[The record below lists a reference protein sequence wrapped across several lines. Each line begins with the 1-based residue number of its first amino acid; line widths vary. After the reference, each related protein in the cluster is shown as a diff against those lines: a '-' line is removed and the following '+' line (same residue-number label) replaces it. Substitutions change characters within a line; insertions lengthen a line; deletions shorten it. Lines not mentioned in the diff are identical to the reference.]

1 LPLGRSF
8 LDCILKAIDQQEETM
23 NNNMTRRQWAVATGS
38 TLLAG
43 AAGAQDFPNKP
54 IRIVVPQAPGGG
66 TDILARNLAAR
77 MTELLKQGVVVEN
90 RTGAGSLVGTE
101 FVARAPADG
110 YTLLMGGIFNMVMNK
125 ALVKNLSY
133 SPENDFVS
141 LGFVSAYPFVLL
153 MRPDLPI
160 SNLAELAAYAKARPG
175 KMSYGSGG
183 MGTLQHVWGA
193 ILTSSLG
200 LDMIHVPFKGAAPAH
215 QEMMAGRLD
224 IMFDNISAAKPHIQA
239 GRLKG
244 LVVSSAQRS
253 TQLPNSPTVN
263 ETGLTRFEGESW
275 FGVFAPAATPA
286 PVVARLRETLAGIN
300 REAEFLAR
308 VERDGGRM
316 LNIAPA
322 QQQTFLRE
330 EIDRWVGSVSRY
342 KVSAD

>member
-1 LPLGRSF
+1 
-8 LDCILKAIDQQEETM
+8 
-23 NNNMTRRQWAVATGS
+23 MTQPPHITSPARRR
-38 TLLAG
+38 LAAQIAGLG
-43 AAGAQDFPNKP
+43 AASLLPAAWAQSGPYPN
-54 IRIVVPQAPGGG
+54 RVVKILLGYAPGGSA
-66 TDILARNLAAR
+66 DIMARLISEYLSNS
-77 MTELLKQGVVVEN
+77 LKQSFVVEN
-90 RTGAGSLVGTE
+90 RPGASGNIAVQT
-101 FVARAPADG
+101 VARAPADG

-160 SNLAELAAYAKARPG
+160 NNLAELAAYAKARPG

-215 QEMMAGRLD
+215 QEMMGGRLD

-253 TQLPNSPTVN
+253 AQLPQLPTVN
-263 ETGLTRFEGESW
+263 ESGLTRFEGESW

-286 PVVARLRETLAGIN
+286 PVVARLRETLASIN
-300 REAEFLAR
+300 REPEFIAR
-308 VERDGGRM
+308 VDRDGGRL

-322 QQQTFLRE
+322 QQQAFLRD
-330 EIDRWVGSVSRY
+330 EIERWVGAAQRY
-342 KVSAD
+342 KVTAD

>member
-1 LPLGRSF
+1 
-8 LDCILKAIDQQEETM
+8 M
-23 NNNMTRRQWAVATGS
+23 NTNMTRRQWAVAAGGA
-38 TLLAG
+38 LLAG

-153 MRPDLPI
+153 MRPDLPV

-175 KMSYGSGG
+175 KLSYGSGG

-215 QEMMAGRLD
+215 QEMMGGRLD

-253 TQLPNSPTVN
+253 AQLPSIPTVN

-286 PVVARLRETLAGIN
+286 PVVARLRETLAAIN

>member
-1 LPLGRSF
+1 
-8 LDCILKAIDQQEETM
+8 M
-23 NNNMTRRQWAVATGS
+23 NTNMTRRQWAVATGGA
-38 TLLAG
+38 LLAG

-153 MRPDLPI
+153 MRPDLPV
-160 SNLAELAAYAKARPG
+160 SNLAELVAYAKARPG
-175 KMSYGSGG
+175 KLSYGSGG

-253 TQLPNSPTVN
+253 AQLPSIPTVN

-286 PVVARLRETLAGIN
+286 PVVARLRETLAAIN

>member
-1 LPLGRSF
+1 
-8 LDCILKAIDQQEETM
+8 M
-23 NNNMTRRQWAVATGS
+23 NSDFSRRQ
-38 TLLAG
+38 LLIAGAG
-43 AAGAQDFPNKP
+43 AAWSAAAWAQDFPSKP

-90 RTGAGSLVGTE
+90 RTGAGSLLGTE

-141 LGFVSAYPFVLL
+141 LGYVSAYPFVLL
-153 MRPDLPI
+153 MRADLPVN
-160 SNLAELAAYAKARPG
+160 SLAELVAYAKARPG
-175 KMSYGSGG
+175 KLTYGSGG

-200 LDMIHVPFKGAAPAH
+200 LDMVHVPFKGAAPAH
-215 QEMMAGRLD
+215 QEMMAGRVD

-253 TQLPNSPTVN
+253 AQLSQLPTVN
-263 ETGLTRFEGESW
+263 ESGLTRFEGESW

-286 PVVARLRETLAGIN
+286 PVVARLRETLASIN
-300 REAEFLAR
+300 REPEFIAR
-308 VERDGGRM
+308 VDRDGGRL

-322 QQQTFLRE
+322 QQQAFLRE
-330 EIDRWVGSVSRY
+330 EIDRWVGAAQRY
-342 KVSAD
+342 KVTAD

>member
-1 LPLGRSF
+1 
-8 LDCILKAIDQQEETM
+8 M
-23 NNNMTRRQWAVATGS
+23 NPDISRRQWLIAG
-38 TLLAG
+38 AG
-43 AAGAQDFPNKP
+43 AAWAAGAWAQDYPSRP
-54 IRIVVPQAPGGG
+54 IRIVVPQAAGGG

-77 MTELLKQGVVVEN
+77 MTDLLKQGVVVEN

-141 LGFVSAYPFVLL
+141 LGYVSAYPFVLL
-153 MRPDLPI
+153 MRNDLPVN
-160 SNLAELAAYAKARPG
+160 SLAELAAYAKARPG
-175 KMSYGSGG
+175 KLTYGSGG

-200 LDMIHVPFKGAAPAH
+200 LDMVHVPFKGAAPAH

-253 TQLPNSPTVN
+253 AQLPQIPTVN
-263 ETGLTRFEGESW
+263 ESGLTRFEGESW

-286 PVVARLRETLAGIN
+286 PVVARLRETLAAIN
-300 REAEFLAR
+300 REPDFIAR
-308 VERDGGRM
+308 VDRDGGRL
-316 LNIAPA
+316 LNIAAA
-322 QQQTFLRE
+322 QQQAFLRD
-330 EIDRWVGSVSRY
+330 EIDRWVGAAQRY
-342 KVSAD
+342 KVTAD

>member
-1 LPLGRSF
+1 
-8 LDCILKAIDQQEETM
+8 M
-23 NNNMTRRQWAVATGS
+23 NSHISRRHLVLAA
-38 TLLAG
+38 AG
-43 AAGAQDFPNKP
+43 AALTGTAAAQDFPSKP
-54 IRIVVPQAPGGG
+54 MRIVVPQAPGGG
-66 TDILARNLAAR
+66 TDILARNLAVR

-141 LGFVSAYPFVLL
+141 LGYVSAYPFVLL
-153 MRPDLPI
+153 MRADLPVN
-160 SNLAELAAYAKARPG
+160 SLAELVAYVKARPG
-175 KMSYGSGG
+175 KLTYGSGG

-200 LDMIHVPFKGAAPAH
+200 LDMVHVPFKGAAPAH
-215 QEMMAGRLD
+215 QEMMGGRLD
-224 IMFDNISAAKPHIQA
+224 IMFDNISAARPHIQA

-253 TQLPNSPTVN
+253 AALPNIPTVN

-286 PVVARLRETLAGIN
+286 PVVARLRETLASIN
-300 REAEFLAR
+300 REAEFVAR
-308 VERDGGRM
+308 VDRDGGRM
-316 LNIAPA
+316 LNVPAA
-322 QQQTFLRE
+322 QQQAFLRD
-330 EIDRWVGSVSRY
+330 EIERWVGAAQRY
-342 KVSAD
+342 KVTAD

>member
-1 LPLGRSF
+1 
-8 LDCILKAIDQQEETM
+8 M
-23 NNNMTRRQWAVATGS
+23 NANMTRRQWAVATGGA
-38 TLLAG
+38 LLAG

-153 MRPDLPI
+153 MRPDLPV

-175 KMSYGSGG
+175 KLSYGSGG

-253 TQLPNSPTVN
+253 AQLPSIPTVN

-286 PVVARLRETLAGIN
+286 PVVARLRETLAAIN

>member
-1 LPLGRSF
+1 
-8 LDCILKAIDQQEETM
+8 M
-23 NNNMTRRQWAVATGS
+23 NTNMTRRQWAVATGGA
-38 TLLAG
+38 LLAG

-153 MRPDLPI
+153 MRPDLPV

-175 KMSYGSGG
+175 KLSYGSGG

-253 TQLPNSPTVN
+253 AQLPSIPTVN

-286 PVVARLRETLAGIN
+286 PVVARLRETLAAIN

>member
-1 LPLGRSF
+1 
-8 LDCILKAIDQQEETM
+8 M
-23 NNNMTRRQWAVATGS
+23 NSDFSRRQ
-38 TLLAG
+38 LLIAGAG
-43 AAGAQDFPNKP
+43 AAWSATASAQDFPSKP

-141 LGFVSAYPFVLL
+141 LGYVSAYPFVLL
-153 MRPDLPI
+153 MRADLPVN
-160 SNLAELAAYAKARPG
+160 SLAELVAYAKARPG
-175 KMSYGSGG
+175 KLTYGSGG

-200 LDMIHVPFKGAAPAH
+200 LDMVHVPFKGAAPAH
-215 QEMMAGRLD
+215 QEMMAGRVD

-244 LVVSSAQRS
+244 LVVSSSQRS
-253 TQLPNSPTVN
+253 AQLSQLPTVN
-263 ETGLTRFEGESW
+263 ESGLTRFEGESW

-286 PVVARLRETLAGIN
+286 PVVTRLRETLAAIN
-300 REAEFLAR
+300 REPEFIAR
-308 VERDGGRM
+308 VDRDGGRL

-322 QQQTFLRE
+322 QQQAFLRD
-330 EIDRWVGSVSRY
+330 EIERWVGAAQRY
-342 KVSAD
+342 KVTAD

>member
-1 LPLGRSF
+1 
-8 LDCILKAIDQQEETM
+8 M
-23 NNNMTRRQWAVATGS
+23 NTNMTRRQWAVATGGA
-38 TLLAG
+38 LLAG

-153 MRPDLPI
+153 MRPDLPV

-175 KMSYGSGG
+175 KLSYGSGG

-215 QEMMAGRLD
+215 QEMMGGRLD

-253 TQLPNSPTVN
+253 AQLPSIPTVN

-286 PVVARLRETLAGIN
+286 PVVARLRETLAAIN

>member
-1 LPLGRSF
+1 
-8 LDCILKAIDQQEETM
+8 M
-23 NNNMTRRQWAVATGS
+23 NSHISRRHLVLAA
-38 TLLAG
+38 AG
-43 AAGAQDFPNKP
+43 AALTGTAAAQDFPSKP
-54 IRIVVPQAPGGG
+54 MRIVVPQAPGGG

-101 FVARAPADG
+101 FVARSPADG

-141 LGFVSAYPFVLL
+141 LGYVSAYPFVLL
-153 MRPDLPI
+153 MRSDLPVN
-160 SNLAELAAYAKARPG
+160 SLAELAAYAKARPG
-175 KMSYGSGG
+175 KLTYGSGG

-200 LDMIHVPFKGAAPAH
+200 LDMVHVPFKGAAPAH
-215 QEMMAGRLD
+215 QEMMGGRLD
-224 IMFDNISAAKPHIQA
+224 IMFDNISAARPHIQA

-253 TQLPNSPTVN
+253 TALPNIPTVN

-286 PVVARLRETLAGIN
+286 PVVARLRETLASIN
-300 REAEFLAR
+300 REAEFVAR
-308 VERDGGRM
+308 VDRDGGRM
-316 LNIAPA
+316 LNVPPA
-322 QQQTFLRE
+322 QQQAFLRD
-330 EIDRWVGSVSRY
+330 EIERWVGAAQRY
-342 KVSAD
+342 KVTAD

>member
-1 LPLGRSF
+1 M
-8 LDCILKAIDQQEETM
+8 KIDIA
-23 NNNMTRRQWAVATGS
+23 RRHLVLAA
-38 TLLAG
+38 AG
-43 AAGAQDFPNKP
+43 AALTGAAWSQDFPSKP
-54 IRIVVPQAPGGG
+54 MRIVVPQAPGGG

-141 LGFVSAYPFVLL
+141 LGYVSAYPFVLL
-153 MRPDLPI
+153 MRADLPVN
-160 SNLAELAAYAKARPG
+160 SLAELVTYAKARPG
-175 KMSYGSGG
+175 KLTYGSGG

-200 LDMIHVPFKGAAPAH
+200 LDMVHVPFKGAAPAH
-215 QEMMAGRLD
+215 QEMMGGRLD
-224 IMFDNISAAKPHIQA
+224 IMFDNISAARPHIQA

-253 TQLPNSPTVN
+253 AALPNIPTVN

-286 PVVARLRETLAGIN
+286 PVVARLRETLSSIN
-300 REAEFLAR
+300 REAEFVAR

-316 LNIAPA
+316 LNVPPA

-330 EIDRWVGSVSRY
+330 EIERWVGAAQRY
-342 KVSAD
+342 KVTAD

>member
-1 LPLGRSF
+1 
-8 LDCILKAIDQQEETM
+8 M
-23 NNNMTRRQWAVATGS
+23 NTNMTRRQWAVATGGA
-38 TLLAG
+38 LLAG

-153 MRPDLPI
+153 MRPDLPV

-175 KMSYGSGG
+175 KLSYGSGG

-253 TQLPNSPTVN
+253 AQLPSIPTVN

-286 PVVARLRETLAGIN
+286 PVVARLRETLAAIN

-316 LNIAPA
+316 LNVAPA

>member
-1 LPLGRSF
+1 
-8 LDCILKAIDQQEETM
+8 
-23 NNNMTRRQWAVATGS
+23 
-38 TLLAG
+38 
-43 AAGAQDFPNKP
+43 
-54 IRIVVPQAPGGG
+54 
-66 TDILARNLAAR
+66 
-77 MTELLKQGVVVEN
+77 
-90 RTGAGSLVGTE
+90 
-101 FVARAPADG
+101 
-110 YTLLMGGIFNMVMNK
+110 
-125 ALVKNLSY
+125 
-133 SPENDFVS
+133 
-141 LGFVSAYPFVLL
+141 
-153 MRPDLPI
+153 
-160 SNLAELAAYAKARPG
+160 
-175 KMSYGSGG
+175 
-183 MGTLQHVWGA
+183 
-193 ILTSSLG
+193 
-200 LDMIHVPFKGAAPAH
+200 
-215 QEMMAGRLD
+215 MMAGRLD

-253 TQLPNSPTVN
+253 AQLPSIPTVN

-286 PVVARLRETLAGIN
+286 PVVARLRETLAAIN

>member
-1 LPLGRSF
+1 
-8 LDCILKAIDQQEETM
+8 M
-23 NNNMTRRQWAVATGS
+23 NNNMTRRQWAVATGG

-43 AAGAQDFPNKP
+43 AASAQDFPNKP

-77 MTELLKQGVVVEN
+77 MTDLLKQGVVVEN

-253 TQLPNSPTVN
+253 TQLPNIPTVN